1 VSEVQGKKS
10 QTANIFISDDYL
22 QEELIGPAGGIERVQ
37 KASFLMRCCAA
48 QRLTDL
54 TDDYP
59 VIGNDKRMA
68 FAKKLNLSR

>member
-1 VSEVQGKKS
+1 VSEVQREKS

-22 QEELIGPAGGIERVQ
+22 QKELIGPAGRIERLQ

-48 QRLTDL
+48 QHLMQV

-59 VIGNDKRMA
+59 VIGNDKKMA
-68 FAKKLNLSR
+68 SAKKLNLSL